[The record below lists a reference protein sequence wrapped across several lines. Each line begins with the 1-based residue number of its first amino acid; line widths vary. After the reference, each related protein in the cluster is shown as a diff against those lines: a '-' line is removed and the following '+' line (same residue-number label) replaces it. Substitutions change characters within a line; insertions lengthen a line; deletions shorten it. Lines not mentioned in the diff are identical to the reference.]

1 MNVEQ
6 IRQAVELPDFDS
18 FRAQMRMA
26 PAGRDNMQP
35 SAGRPPRQSAVLI
48 LVYPRPNPAQSGDD
62 SALHLILTRRTQH
75 LSGHS
80 GQISFPGGRR
90 DPDDESFEATAL
102 REACEEVGICE
113 QQQPQIV
120 GRMGRLWIP
129 PSNFDVHPVVA
140 TLDTPPQIT
149 PSPYEVA
156 EVVPFALRDLLDPAT
171 RRITQMTFRGMTVDV
186 PYYDV
191 AGHVVWGAT
200 AMMLSELEQRLTR
213 VLSGA

>member
-6 IRQAVELPDFDS
+6 IRQAVTLPDFDS

-26 PAGRDNMQP
+26 PAGRNEMRP
-35 SAGRPPRQSAVLI
+35 SADKPPRQSAVLI
-48 LVYPRPNPAQSGDD
+48 LVHPRRTPAQSADD
-62 SALHLILTRRTQH
+62 NALHIILTRRTQH
-75 LSGHS
+75 LRGHS

-90 DPDDESFEATAL
+90 DPDDESFEETAL

-113 QQQPQIV
+113 RQQPQII
-120 GRMGRLWIP
+120 GRMGQLWIP
-129 PSNFDVHPVVA
+129 PSNFNVYPVVA
-140 TLDTPPQIT
+140 TLDTPPRIT

-156 EVVPFALRDLLDPAT
+156 EVVPLALRDLLDPAT
-171 RRITQMTFRGMTVDV
+171 RRVTQMTFRGVTVNV

-200 AMMLSELEQRLTR
+200 AMMLSELEQRLQH
-213 VLSGA
+213 VLRGA